1 MTTELRAEELE
12 LARYIRRGDTV
23 VWAQGAAEPLTLS
36 ETLVAQRHAIGPI
49 TLFLGPG
56 YSQTLAPE
64 HADCFNFLGMSA
76 IGTRRRLVDAG
87 VLRLIPCQLSD
98 VESLFDSGILKAD
111 VVILHLSPPA
121 DGSGGE
127 YSMGLVN
134 DYLKIA
140 MRRARTV
147 IAQVNDRLPWT
158 YSDEPLDM
166 SRVDYLVRSS
176 RPPLEHATREP
187 SEVDKKIARRV
198 AELVPDG
205 AVIQMGIG
213 AMPCA
218 ILDALHSH
226 RRLGLHSGMV
236 SDAVVDLIKS
246 GAVTNETKPFDRDA
260 SITGTLLGTRK
271 LYDFAHRNRALRLV
285 PLSVTHKIEVLSR
298 IDGFVSLNS
307 AIEVDV
313 SGQVNAEVAGGTYI
327 GAVGGQV
334 DYVRAARRSHG
345 GKSIIALPAT
355 ARGGKVSRIVA
366 SLNDPIVTTAR
377 SDVDIVATEY
387 GAAHL
392 RGVSLEERA
401 RRLIAI
407 AHPAFRE
414 PLERHARAV
423 FGPIY

>member
-1 MTTELRAEELE
+1 MTIELRAEELE
-12 LARYIRRGDTV
+12 LARYVRRGDTV

-36 ETLVAQRHAIGPI
+36 EALVAQRHAIGPI

-56 YSQTLAPE
+56 YSETLQPE
-64 HADCFNFLGMSA
+64 HADCLTFLGMSA
-76 IGTRRRLVDAG
+76 IGTRRRLIDAG
-87 VLRLIPCQLSD
+87 VLRLIPLQLSD

-111 VVILHLSPPA
+111 VVFLHLSPPA
-121 DGSGGE
+121 DGGGGE

-147 IAQVNDRLPWT
+147 IAQVNDQLPWT
-158 YSDEPLDM
+158 YSDEPLDI
-166 SRVDYLVRSS
+166 SRVDYIVRSS
-176 RPPLEHATREP
+176 RPPLEHSSRDP
-187 SEVDKKIARRV
+187 SAVDKRIARQV
-198 AELVPDG
+198 AELVPEG

-213 AMPCA
+213 AMPGA
-218 ILDALHSH
+218 ILDALHGH

-260 SITGTLLGTRK
+260 SVTGTLLGTRK
-271 LYDFAHRNRALRLV
+271 LYDFAHRNPALRLV
-285 PLSVTHKIEVLSR
+285 PLSKTHNVELLAR
-298 IDGFVSLNS
+298 IDAFVSLNS
-307 AIEVDV
+307 AIEVDL

-334 DYVRAARRSHG
+334 DYVRAARRSRG

-355 ARGGKVSRIVA
+355 ARGGKVSRITA
-366 SLNDPIVTTAR
+366 ALNDPVVTTAR
-377 SDVDIVATEY
+377 SDVDIVATEF
-387 GAAHL
+387 GVVHL
-392 RGVSLEERA
+392 RGISLEERA

-407 AHPAFRE
+407 AHPDFRGA
-414 PLERHARAV
+414 LERHARAT

>member
-1 MTTELRAEELE
+1 MTTELRADELE
-12 LARYIRRGDTV
+12 LARYVQRGDTV
-23 VWAQGAAEPLTLS
+23 VWAQGAAEPLALS
-36 ETLVAQRHAIGPI
+36 ETLVAQRGAIGPI
-49 TLFLGPG
+49 TVFLGPG
-56 YSQTLAPE
+56 YSETLQPE
-64 HADCFNFLGMSA
+64 HADYLRFLGMSA
-76 IGTRRRLVDAG
+76 IGTRRRLTDAG
-87 VLRLIPCQLSD
+87 VLRLIPLQLSD
-98 VESLFDSGILKAD
+98 VERLFDTGILKAD
-111 VVILHLSPPA
+111 VVMLHLAPPPA
-121 DGSGGE
+121 DSGGE

-158 YSDEPLDM
+158 YSDEPLDL
-166 SRVDYLVRSS
+166 SRVDYIVRSS
-176 RPPLEHATREP
+176 RPPIEHSTRAP
-187 SEVDKKIARRV
+187 SAVDKKIASQV

-218 ILDALHSH
+218 ILDALHRH

-236 SDAVVDLIKS
+236 SDAVVDLINL
-246 GAVTNETKPFDRDA
+246 GAVTNETKPFHRDA
-260 SITGTLLGTRK
+260 SVTGTLLGTRK
-271 LYDFAHRNRALRLV
+271 LYDFAHRNPALRLV
-285 PLSVTHKIEVLSR
+285 PLSVTHNVEMLAR

-307 AIEVDV
+307 AIEVDL

-334 DYVRAARRSHG
+334 DYVRAARRSRG
-345 GKSIIALPAT
+345 GTSIIALPAT

-366 SLNDPIVTTAR
+366 ALNDPIVTTAR
-377 SDVDIVATEY
+377 SDVDIVATEF

-392 RGVSLEERA
+392 RGISLEERA

-407 AHPAFRE
+407 AHPDFRE
-414 PLERHARAV
+414 PLERHARAA
-423 FGPIY
+423 FGRIY